1 MLADWEHKGL
11 LTTSRGSVRI
21 RDVDGLT
28 TIAETPD

>member
-21 RDVDGLT
+21 RDIAGLT
-28 TIAETPD
+28 AVAETPA